1 MSNSEYHLIDIFEI
15 NIDPILITFK
25 MPIWYLFSLQEKR
38 DSQERENAQERQENM
53 IYAPFTCNVAMFFMV
68 IIMMVTCSSAHS
80 PYVILYLSLRDTIG
94 EFPVFPDTHLAI
106 IIIITV
112 NLKAFGQKQTNK
124 QSTNAYISPET
135 TSSCG
140 RNVHLNDIELL
151 VTR

>member
-1 MSNSEYHLIDIFEI
+1 MSNSEHHLIDIFEI

-25 MPIWYLFSLQEKR
+25 MPIWYLFSLQEKLDR
-38 DSQERENAQERQENM
+38 QEREDAQERQENM
-53 IYAPFTCNVAMFFMV
+53 TYVPFTCCNVFMV

-106 IIIITV
+106 IIIITA

-124 QSTNAYISPET
+124 QSTNACISPET

>member
-1 MSNSEYHLIDIFEI
+1 MSNSENHLIDIFDI

-25 MPIWYLFSLQEKR
+25 MPIWYLFSLQEKLDR
-38 DSQERENAQERQENM
+38 QEREDAQERQENM
-53 IYAPFTCNVAMFFMV
+53 TYVPFTCCNVFMV

-106 IIIITV
+106 IIIITA

-124 QSTNAYISPET
+124 QSTNACISPET

>member
-1 MSNSEYHLIDIFEI
+1 
-15 NIDPILITFK
+15 

-38 DSQERENAQERQENM
+38 DSQEREDAQERQENM
-53 IYAPFTCNVAMFFMV
+53 TYVPFTCCNVFMV

-124 QSTNAYISPET
+124 QSTNACISPET
-135 TSSCG
+135 TSLCG

>member
-1 MSNSEYHLIDIFEI
+1 
-15 NIDPILITFK
+15 
-25 MPIWYLFSLQEKR
+25 
-38 DSQERENAQERQENM
+38 
-53 IYAPFTCNVAMFFMV
+53 MV

-106 IIIITV
+106 IIIITA

-124 QSTNAYISPET
+124 QSTNASPET